1 MNQPQKVPALVVVAA
16 FLAFAAGLFVALL
29 PLTPGGVRI
38 EEGRIATRTI
48 RAPTDIS
55 FESATLTE
63 ERRRE
68 AAAAVPDSLVYD
80 PSVATTQQ
88 LALNELLGRVSG
100 IRNDP
105 GLTASARVAALG
117 QVPRLN
123 LSPTSLNTLANMT
136 PEQFQVVDAEARR
149 ALGIILDTSLPQNL
163 ISETRER
170 ASTFVNPDLDRP
182 TATLIA
188 EIIRPFIV
196 PNLTIDAARTESARA
211 AARAGV
217 APVRVQFSQNQ
228 VIVERDTPITAEARE
243 ALLEAGLVSEG
254 WEPRVLGAA
263 GIIAVLGAAAMVAG
277 IGVFRPAL
285 FFNWRLVA
293 ALFLAVVAPVFAV
306 KLYLPFAL
314 PDDERQ
320 FVAYMMPLAAAA
332 MVTCGLIGLELALI
346 VALIT
351 AMLAAFAAV
360 YLADLTVVGLAGSLE
375 VLRLGLAFGFGGA
388 AAVFAVRN
396 ADRFSHFLLG
406 GITGATAIMA
416 VLAATWL
423 MDARREAGDFVWM
436 LAAAGA
442 HGGLSAFLSA
452 GVFVTLGSLFGVTT
466 RVQLLEMS
474 QLSQPLLRRMQDE
487 APATFQHSVIVAS
500 LAEKAALVIGAD
512 ALLAR
517 VGAYYHDIGKL
528 MRPGFFIENQFGG
541 ANPHDALDPEDS
553 ARIIADHVTDGL
565 MLARRYGIPARVA
578 AFIPEH
584 HGTRLI
590 TYFYRRAFEEDPN
603 VAPEPFRYPGPKPQS
618 RETAIVMLADS
629 CEAAVRAS
637 SDHSDEGI
645 AAVVDEVFAERL
657 TEGQLDESDLTLR
670 QLRMI
675 AESFKETLRAVYHP
689 RVEYPQ
695 PTPAEMRMRRLPL
708 QRLLDRRP

>member
-1 MNQPQKVPALVVVAA
+1 MPSFRVFVA
-16 FLAFAAGLFVALL
+16 FLVFAAGLFVALL
-29 PLTPGGVRI
+29 PVTPGGVRI

-63 ERRRE
+63 ERRQE

-80 PSVATTQQ
+80 PSVAVAQQ
-88 LALNELLGRVSG
+88 TALNEILGRVRA
-100 IRNDP
+100 IRSDD
-105 GLTASARVAALG
+105 GLSVSAKVASLGQIPRLALSTASATA
-117 QVPRLN
+117 
-123 LSPTSLNTLANMT
+123 LANMS
-136 PEQFQVVDAEARR
+136 PEQFLIVDFEARR
-149 ALGIILDTSLPQNL
+149 ALGAILDTSLPQNMV
-163 ISETRER
+163 SDARER
-170 ASTFVNPDLDRP
+170 ASTFIDQGLDRG

-188 EIIRPFIV
+188 EMIRPFIV
-196 PNLTIDAARTESARA
+196 PNLTIDSGRTEAART
-211 AARAGV
+211 AARASV

-228 VIVERDTPITAEARE
+228 LIIERDTPITAEARE

-254 WEPRVLGAA
+254 WEPEVLGAA
-263 GIIAVLGAAAMVAG
+263 GIMATLAAAALISG
-277 IGVFRPAL
+277 IGVFRPML
-285 FFNWRLVA
+285 FLNWRLIGAV
-293 ALFLAVVAPVFAV
+293 FLAVVGPVFAM
-306 KLYLPFAL
+306 KLYLPFIL
-314 PDDERQ
+314 PDDERH
-320 FVAYMMPLAAAA
+320 FLAYMMPLAAAA
-332 MVTCGLIGLELALI
+332 MMICGLIGLELALI
-346 VALIT
+346 VAVVT

-406 GITGATAIMA
+406 GIAGAAAIMA
-416 VLAATWL
+416 VLTATWL
-423 MDARREAGDFVWM
+423 MDARREANDFAWM
-436 LAAAGA
+436 AAAA
-442 HGGLSAFLSA
+442 TANGGMSAFLSA
-452 GVFVTLGSLFGVTT
+452 GVFVTLGALFGVTT

-487 APATFQHSVIVAS
+487 APATFQHSVIVAN

-541 ANPHDALDPEDS
+541 ENPHDALDPTDS
-553 ARIIADHVTDGL
+553 ARIICDHVTDGL
-565 MLARRYGIPARVA
+565 MLARQYGIPARVA
-578 AFIPEH
+578 AFVPEH

-590 TYFYRRAFEEDPN
+590 TYFYRRAFEEDAN
-603 VAPEPFRYPGPKPQS
+603 VSPETFRYPGPKPQS

-629 CEAAVRAS
+629 CEAAVRAA

-645 AAVVDEVFAERL
+645 ALVVEEVFSERL
-657 TEGQLDESDLTLR
+657 SEGQLDDSDLTLR
-670 QLRMI
+670 NVRMI

-689 RVEYPQ
+689 RVEYPR
-695 PTPAEMRMRRLPL
+695 PTEAEIRMRRLPL
-708 QRLLDRRP
+708 PRLLDRRP